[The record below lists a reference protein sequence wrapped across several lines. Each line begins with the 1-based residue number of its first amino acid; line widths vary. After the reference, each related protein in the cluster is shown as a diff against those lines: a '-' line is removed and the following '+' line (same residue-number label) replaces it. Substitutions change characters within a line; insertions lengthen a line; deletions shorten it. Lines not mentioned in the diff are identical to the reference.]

1 MQHCWRRSVEVMTF
15 CHSDRGDFYINVTEQ
30 QSLLSLITG
39 SKDIVV
45 LSQAALVMHFK
56 TYFDLN
62 NDAKQDVKLGLM
74 FNPCSLGVLLDINNY
89 ISAVGMN

>member
-1 MQHCWRRSVEVMTF
+1 M
-15 CHSDRGDFYINVTEQ
+15 
-30 QSLLSLITG
+30 
-39 SKDIVV
+39 
-45 LSQAALVMHFK
+45 MHFK